1 MARSREQPSEPAARG
16 TAAFVTVTVTVAV
29 LMTVFM
35 TVAVFVFV
43 SVGGFGFVRRVVR
56 GLLVL
61 TAGGTGA
68 GGFVGG
74 RRTGVLLVGHGY
86 LVCYRCPFP
95 GVYVAMYARDNASG
109 TNSSQEQPTGAQVE
123 AAIEAFRMLSDATR
137 LRLMWLLSS
146 GEYDV
151 GSLAEAI
158 GVARPSVSQHLAK
171 LRLAGLVRTRR
182 DGRRVLYRAR
192 DAHVRALI
200 GEALFHA
207 DHEVSGIPRHD

>member
-1 MARSREQPSEPAARG
+1 M
-16 TAAFVTVTVTVAV
+16 TTVAV
-29 LMTVFM
+29 LVAVLVPVFM
-35 TVAVFVFV
+35 VMAVLVLVPVPVPVFMAGPV
-43 SVGGFGFVRRVVR
+43 LVRRIVR
-56 GLLVL
+56 GLVAL
-61 TAGGTGA
+61 TVGGTGA
-68 GGFVGG
+68 GGFSGG
-74 RRTGVLLVGHGY
+74 RRTRVLLVGHGY

-95 GVYVAMYARDNASG
+95 GVYVVMYARDNQSG
-109 TNSSQEQPTGAQVE
+109 DNSSQEQPTGAQVE
-123 AAIEAFRMLSDATR
+123 AAVEAFRMLSDATR